1 MLSDANQLNEEQI
14 GVFDDVLGHL
24 IQRIETKA
32 LAELST
38 RLAPVDNA
46 PIEVIRKLA
55 RHDEISVAGPVLTE
69 SARLTEGDLIDI
81 AQTKS
86 QGHLLA
92 ISGRAQLNETVTDV
106 LLNRGNRDVAS
117 RLASNS
123 NARFSENGFEILV
136 KAGEGDEGI
145 AEKIGLR
152 LDVPLRLLRQLLLR
166 ATEAVRNRLL
176 SLSNSENHEEI
187 RRVLATIT
195 NEVSHEVTA
204 PRDFAKA
211 SQLVLLMHRNNQLNE
226 AALLDFANTRKY
238 EETVAALSLLCGAS
252 IEIIKTLMKGARPDG
267 LLIPCKAAELKWPTV
282 CAILKSRFAHHSMPE
297 QEIAQCRTA
306 FIALTKATAQRAL
319 RFWQI
324 RASAGTAAPAEASL
338 MAQVM
343 TRGGRD
349 GHGG

>member
-1 MLSDANQLNEEQI
+1 M
-14 GVFDDVLGHL
+14 FDDVLGHL

-46 PIEVIRKLA
+46 PLEVIRKLA

-136 KAGEGDEGI
+136 KAGEGDAGV

-176 SLSNSENHEEI
+176 SLSSSENHAEI
-187 RRVLATIT
+187 QRVLAEIT
-195 NEVSHEVTA
+195 HDVSQEVTA

-211 SQLVLLMHRNNQLNE
+211 QQLVQLMQRNNQLNE
-226 AALLDFANTRKY
+226 AALLEFANARKY

-267 LLIPCKAAELKWPTV
+267 LLNSLQGCRAQMADRVRHLEKQI
-282 CAILKSRFAHHSMPE
+282 CAPFDVGA
-297 QEIAQCRTA
+297 
-306 FIALTKATAQRAL
+306 
-319 RFWQI
+319 
-324 RASAGTAAPAEASL
+324 
-338 MAQVM
+338 
-343 TRGGRD
+343 GGRSMQD
-349 GHGG
+349 GLHCIDNSDRSARPSFLADQGVCGGDGACTGFLLKIQSWRCEGIDGYI